1 MSTLNDRI
9 KNRRKELG
17 LTQKEL
23 ADILSIS
30 DKTVSRWESGNQMP
44 DAILLPDLAQA
55 LNITINDLYGME
67 DNIENTNSNNTAPI
81 IKSIQKSRSNSI
93 YKIITIVS
101 VLIVHFGACW
111 LIHCPSYIDEYQP
124 ARTRGLVIFLIG
136 CILLIINEILFL
148 IKNRNSNFTHFIS
161 TEVVFNGF
169 STIFISYILLTLFPL
184 FHSFS
189 LTYTYEII
197 SIGIVILFIF
207 SMLIKR
213 KKLQKHGLSANR
225 KTTTITILLCA
236 ISIVIIL
243 TIWLLFN
250 MVFNNTNFLHFEH
263 IINTTYGTSVYR
275 IEYLVNFCSLF
286 VVSVFL
292 YLSLIINYIEL
303 INKTNKLNQIK

>member
-23 ADILSIS
+23 ADVLSIS

-67 DNIENTNSNNTAPI
+67 DNIENKNSNNTTPTK
-81 IKSIQKSRSNSI
+81 KSIQKLRTNSI

-101 VLIVHFGACW
+101 ILIVHFGACW
-111 LIHCPSYIDEYQP
+111 LIHCPSYLDENQS

-136 CILLIINEILFL
+136 CIFLIINEIVFL
-148 IKNRNSNFTHFIS
+148 IKNRNSNFTQFIS

-197 SIGIVILFIF
+197 SVGIVILFIF

-213 KKLQKHGLSANR
+213 KKLLKHGLSANR
-225 KTTTITILLCA
+225 KTTITIILCA

-250 MVFNNTNFLHFEH
+250 IVFNNTNFLHFEH
-263 IINTTYGTSVYR
+263 IINTTYGASVYR

-286 VVSVFL
+286 VVSIFL